1 MHIGPELDAERRHS
15 MGTGSAE
22 GYHEGILEL
31 ERALFAYITAVH
43 RDAGCGADG
52 IHRAECAALLEQL
65 GWDSYDQYLEW
76 MEMGMTA
83 RTQTPPCGPA
93 C

>member
-1 MHIGPELDAERRHS
+1 

-22 GYHEGILEL
+22 GYHELILEL

-52 IHRAECAALLEQL
+52 IHRAECAALLSNSA
-65 GWDSYDQYLEW
+65 G
-76 MEMGMTA
+76 
-83 RTQTPPCGPA
+83 TPTTSTWSRWTWG
-93 C
+93 